1 MAYQPHPPRD
11 HRHHDDDD
19 ESDQKQLYCHG
30 RSMFPERSSVSPF
43 LLRP

>member
-1 MAYQPHPPRD
+1 MAYQPYPPRE

-30 RSMFPERSSVSPF
+30 RSMF
-43 LLRP
+43 L